1 VEDVMTAIKLRFRF
15 AVVLL
20 PAAMALTGKVAS
32 AHEAKHGAA
41 THHAQAKPQ
50 GVVSLDIYRDATL
63 LHLLTLD
70 ADAKRDVRQL
80 VYRQSGDYGKTW
92 TNPVIINRDSAS
104 IYPMTRGNDAQI
116 AASGQRVLAAWTARG
131 SGWEGS
137 GPLATA
143 LSVDGGKTWRA
154 SGNPADDGTTSG
166 HAYIE
171 LGAAQGAFDAVWLD
185 DRDGAQGLRHARSRD
200 GLRWE
205 KNSTVQSKTCECCWQ
220 SLTRRDDA
228 LLVLFRGKDP
238 RDMRLS
244 ALLNSTANW
253 VSRGTVGRFNW
264 DFKGCPH
271 TGGNLAAAQGG
282 KSLHAVVWT
291 GAPAL
296 QGLHHMVSRDG
307 GMAWSHRTTRMGSP
321 DARRA
326 DIAIADEGKLLAAAW
341 DQLEGSRRLIYAA
354 HSVDEGE
361 TWSVPQRLS
370 GADADAVYPRMVA
383 AGRGFLVLWTESA
396 VSGVGVLKTMPY
408 EPRRSLSR

>member
-1 VEDVMTAIKLRFRF
+1 MMTANLRRRF
-15 AVVLL
+15 YVALL
-20 PAAMALTGKVAS
+20 PVTMVLTGAGS
-32 AHEAKHGAA
+32 AHEVKPGAA
-41 THHAQAKPQ
+41 AHHAQPKPQ
-50 GVVSLDIYRDATL
+50 GVISLDIYRDGVL
-63 LHLLTLD
+63 LHLLTLES
-70 ADAKRDVRQL
+70 DAKRDTRQL
-80 VYRQSGDYGKTW
+80 YYRQSGDRGKTW
-92 TNPVIINRDSAS
+92 TNPMPVNRDAAA

-116 AASGQRVLAAWTARG
+116 AASGQRVLAAWTVKG
-131 SGWEGS
+131 GGWEGS

-154 SGNPADDGTTSG
+154 SGNPADDGTRSG

-171 LGAAQGAFDAVWLD
+171 LSAAKGSFDAVWLD
-185 DRDGAQGLRHARSRD
+185 GRDGAQGLRHARSRD
-200 GLRWE
+200 GLHWE
-205 KNSTVQSKTCECCWQ
+205 KNSTVQNKTCECCWQ
-220 SLTRRDDA
+220 ALARRDDA

-244 ALLNSTANW
+244 ALPNSTANW

-291 GAPAL
+291 GANAL
-296 QGLHHMVSRDG
+296 QGLHHMVSRG
-307 GMAWSHRTTRMGSP
+307 SGMAWSNKTTRLGSQ

-326 DIAIADEGKLLAAAW
+326 DIATADDGKLLAAAW
-341 DQLEGSRRLIYAA
+341 DQLEGSRRVIYVA

-370 GADADAVYPRMVA
+370 AVDADAVYPRVVV

-396 VSGVGVLKTMPY
+396 ASGVSVLKTTVY
-408 EPRRSLSR
+408 DPRRSGSR